1 MNRLAVPFRT
11 ILAVLAQRLPPLHRQ
26 GGAGVRKELLAGFIQ
41 TDQRPLL
48 IQGALVDVQHVLHA
62 PDELGV
68 LGERDAP
75 ALLQPGL
82 EALVG

>member
-1 MNRLAVPFRT
+1 MNRLAVPY
-11 ILAVLAQRLPPLHRQ
+11 ILAVLAQGLACRHRKR
-26 GGAGVRKELLAGFIQ
+26 GPRVREELLAGFIQ